1 MIQFIVGMVAGA
13 LMTLFALAVWAVFE
27 EDREQRGRKQ

>member
-1 MIQFIVGMVAGA
+1 MIQFIVGLVAGS
-13 LMTLFALAVWAVFE
+13 LMTLFALVVWAVFE